1 MPYRPCSRMD
11 LPGRAMPRVTYAAGM
26 RAGLALI
33 AAFSLAVAGCGED
46 RGDATA
52 TVAQRVGTL
61 PAPDPRAVAIAS
73 VSLVDYALDAG
84 QARVGRA
91 GVIAF
96 EATND
101 GTVRHALA
109 VDAPAGQVRTRAL
122 RPGER
127 AVMSVRLPPG
137 TYKWYCP
144 IGDHEARGMVGR
156 LRVAE

>member
-1 MPYRPCSRMD
+1 
-11 LPGRAMPRVTYAAGM
+11 M

-33 AAFSLAVAGCGED
+33 AAASLAAGGCGEE
-46 RGDATA
+46 RGDATR
-52 TVAQRVGTL
+52 TVPERVGPVATT
-61 PAPDPRAVAIAS
+61 DPRAVAIAS
-73 VSLVDYALDAG
+73 VSLVDYALDAD
-84 QARVGRA
+84 QRRVARGGR
-91 GVIAF
+91 ISF

-109 VDAPAGQVRTRAL
+109 VDAPAGTVRTRAL

-127 AVMSVRLPPG
+127 ATFSVRLPPG

-144 IGDHEARGMVGR
+144 IGDHEDRGMVGR

>member
-1 MPYRPCSRMD
+1 
-11 LPGRAMPRVTYAAGM
+11 M

-33 AAFSLAVAGCGED
+33 AAVSLAAGGCGEE
-46 RGDATA
+46 RGRATR
-52 TVAQRVGTL
+52 TVLEPVGPVQTT
-61 PAPDPRAVAIAS
+61 DPRAVAVAS
-73 VSLVDYALDAG
+73 VSLVEFML
-84 QARVGRA
+84 RVGRSRVPQA
-91 GVIAF
+91 GLIAF

-109 VDAPAGQVRTRAL
+109 VDAPAGRVSTGPL

-127 AVMSVRLPPG
+127 ATFSVRLPPG

-144 IGDHEARGMVGR
+144 VADHEERGMVGR

>member
-1 MPYRPCSRMD
+1 
-11 LPGRAMPRVTYAAGM
+11 M

-33 AAFSLAVAGCGED
+33 AAACLAAAGCGEQ
-46 RGDATA
+46 RGRATR
-52 TVAQRVGTL
+52 TVPEPVGTV
-61 PAPDPRAVAIAS
+61 PTTDPRAVATAS
-73 VSLVDYALDAG
+73 VSLVEYALRTGEDRALRAG
-84 QARVGRA
+84 EDRVRRA

-101 GTVRHALA
+101 GLLRHALA
-109 VDAPAGQVRTRAL
+109 VDAPAGQVRTRPL

-127 AVMSVRLPPG
+127 ATLSIPLPPG

-144 IGDHEARGMVGR
+144 IGDHEQRGMAGR

>member
-1 MPYRPCSRMD
+1 
-11 LPGRAMPRVTYAAGM
+11 M

-33 AAFSLAVAGCGED
+33 AAVCLAAGGCGEE
-46 RGDATA
+46 RGRATR
-52 TVAQRVGTL
+52 TVPEPVGTV
-61 PAPDPRAVAIAS
+61 PRTDPRAVAIAS
-73 VSLVDYALDAG
+73 VALVDYALRADMT
-84 QARVGRA
+84 RVRRA

-101 GTVRHALA
+101 GLVRHALA
-109 VDAPAGQVRTRAL
+109 VDAPAGQVRTRPL

-127 AVMSVRLPPG
+127 ATLSIRLPPG

-144 IGDHEARGMVGR
+144 IGDHEQRGMAGR